1 MAARRLQW
9 EPVSTGALLLF
20 LLLAAA
26 GAAAASAAP
35 AGRREAVTSPH
46 GAVAADDLRC
56 SRIGRDTLRE
66 GGSAV
71 DAAVASAF
79 CLGVVSPASSGV
91 GGGAF
96 MLVRLADGTAV
107 VYDSRE
113 TAPLA
118 ASRDMYGGNESLK
131 ARGAL
136 SIAVPGEIA
145 GLHEAWKHHGKLPW
159 KRLVLPAA
167 RLALAFRVSPYL
179 RIQMEA
185 TRDGI
190 LANNGTRAVY
200 APGGDILRAGD
211 VCRNPRLAQTLR
223 AVAEHGPTVFYGG
236 AVGARLVRDVREAG
250 GVVTLED
257 LKRYQ
262 VKVRR
267 PLTGNVLGLQVVTMP
282 PPSAGGAGMMLVL
295 NILEQYGVPAG
306 FAGSLGIHRLIESLK
321 HYMAVKMNLG
331 DPDFV
336 NNSEVVSDM
345 MSPKFAAELKKTIYD
360 NMTFAPK
367 HYGGRWNILED
378 HGTSHLS
385 VVDRERNAV
394 SMTSTVNAYFGS
406 LILSPRTGVLL
417 NNEMDDFSMP
427 ANASENS
434 PPPAPANFVS
444 PLKRPLS
451 SMTPT
456 VVVKDGKL
464 MAAVGASGGG
474 MIPAGTIEVF
484 INHFVKNMDPL
495 ASVMAPR
502 VYHQL
507 IPNEVRY
514 ENWTTVTGDHFELD
528 AATRADLH
536 RRGHVLTPIAG
547 GTISQLVVHNVGRQ
561 GDLTAVSDPR
571 KGGVPAGY

>member
-1 MAARRLQW
+1 MAARRRLQW
-9 EPVSTGALLLF
+9 APAAAALLLF

-26 GAAAASAAP
+26 TASA
-35 AGRREAVTSPH
+35 GRKEVVTSPH
-46 GAVAADDLRC
+46 GAVAADDGRC
-56 SRIGRDTLRE
+56 SRIGRDALRQ
-66 GGSAV
+66 GGTAV
-71 DAAVASAF
+71 DAAVAAAL

-118 ASRDMYGGNESLK
+118 ASKDMYGGNETLK

-145 GLHEAWKHHGKLPW
+145 GLYEAWRRHGKLPW
-159 KRLVLPAA
+159 KRLVLPSA
-167 RLALAFRVSPYL
+167 RLARAFRISPYL
-179 RIQMEA
+179 RMQMEA

-190 LANNGTRAVY
+190 LANKGIRALY
-200 APGGDILRAGD
+200 APGGDLLKAGE
-211 VCRNPRLAQTLR
+211 VCRNAELARALR
-223 AVAEHGPTVFYGG
+223 AVAEHGPGAFYGS
-236 AVGARLVRDVREAG
+236 AVGERLVKDVREAG
-250 GVVTLED
+250 GILTAED
-257 LKRYQ
+257 LRKYR

-267 PLTGNVLGLQVVTMP
+267 PLTENVMGLEVVTMP
-282 PPSAGGAGMMLVL
+282 PPSAGGAGMLLVL
-295 NILEQYGVPAG
+295 NILAQYGIPSG

-331 DPDFV
+331 DPDFENDSV
-336 NNSEVVSDM
+336 VVSDM

-360 NMTFAPK
+360 NMTFDPK
-367 HYGGRWNILED
+367 HYGGRWNILQD

-385 VVDRERNAV
+385 IIDSERNAV
-394 SMTSTVNAYFGS
+394 SMTSTVNSYFGS
-406 LILSPRTGVLL
+406 LIVSPSTGILL

-427 ANASENS
+427 ANTSANS
-434 PPPAPANFVS
+434 PPPARANFVS

-456 VVVKDGKL
+456 IVLKDGKL
-464 MAAVGASGGG
+464 KASVGASGGA

-484 INHFVKNMDPL
+484 LNHFVKKMDPL

-507 IPNEVRY
+507 IPNVVQY

-528 AATRADLH
+528 AATRADLQKK
-536 RRGHVLTPIAG
+536 GHVLKPLTG
-547 GTISQLVVHNVGRQ
+547 GTISQVVVHNVERH

>member
-1 MAARRLQW
+1 
-9 EPVSTGALLLF
+9 
-20 LLLAAA
+20 
-26 GAAAASAAP
+26 
-35 AGRREAVTSPH
+35 
-46 GAVAADDLRC
+46 
-56 SRIGRDTLRE
+56 
-66 GGSAV
+66 
-71 DAAVASAF
+71 
-79 CLGVVSPASSGV
+79 
-91 GGGAF
+91 

-118 ASRDMYGGNESLK
+118 ASKDMYGGNATLK

-145 GLHEAWKHHGKLPW
+145 GLYEAWRRHGKLPW

-167 RLALAFRVSPYL
+167 QLARAFRISPYL
-179 RIQMEA
+179 QMQMEA

-190 LANNGTRAVY
+190 LANKGIRAVY
-200 APGGDILRAGD
+200 APGGDLLKAGE
-211 VCRNPRLAQTLR
+211 VCRNVRLARTLR
-223 AVAEHGPTVFYGG
+223 AVAEQGPGVFYDGK
-236 AVGARLVRDVREAG
+236 VGKRLVKDVREVG
-250 GVVTLED
+250 GILTAED

-267 PLTGNVLGLQVVTMP
+267 PLTENVMGLQVVTMP
-282 PPSAGGAGMMLVL
+282 PPSAGGAGMLLIL
-295 NILEQYGVPAG
+295 NILAQYGIPSG

-336 NNSEVVSDM
+336 NDNGVVSDM
-345 MSPKFAAELKKTIYD
+345 MSQTFAAELKKTIYD
-360 NMTFAPK
+360 NMTFDPK
-367 HYGGRWNILED
+367 HYGGRWDILQD

-385 VVDRERNAV
+385 IIDSERNAV
-394 SMTSTVNAYFGS
+394 SMTSTVNSYFGS
-406 LILSPRTGVLL
+406 LILSPSTGILL

-427 ANASENS
+427 ANTTANS

-456 VVVKDGKL
+456 IVLKDGKL
-464 MAAVGASGGG
+464 KAAVGASGGA

-484 INHFVKNMDPL
+484 LNHFVRNMDPL

-507 IPNEVRY
+507 IPNVVQY

-528 AATRADLH
+528 AATRADLQKI
-536 RRGHVLTPIAG
+536 GHVLKPLAG
-547 GTISQLVVHNVGRQ
+547 GTIGQLVVHNVERH

>member
-1 MAARRLQW
+1 
-9 EPVSTGALLLF
+9 
-20 LLLAAA
+20 
-26 GAAAASAAP
+26 
-35 AGRREAVTSPH
+35 
-46 GAVAADDLRC
+46 
-56 SRIGRDTLRE
+56 
-66 GGSAV
+66 
-71 DAAVASAF
+71 
-79 CLGVVSPASSGV
+79 
-91 GGGAF
+91 
-96 MLVRLADGTAV
+96 MLVRLADGTSI

-118 ASRDMYGGNESLK
+118 ASKDMYGGNATLK

-145 GLHEAWKHHGKLPW
+145 GLYEAWRRHGKLPW

-167 RLALAFRVSPYL
+167 RLAAAFRISPYL
-179 RIQMEA
+179 RMQMEA

-190 LANNGTRAVY
+190 LANRGIRAVY
-200 APGGDILRAGD
+200 APGGDILRAGE
-211 VCRNPRLAQTLR
+211 VCRNVQLARTLR
-223 AVAEHGPTVFYGG
+223 LVAERGPAVFYNGT
-236 AVGARLVRDVREAG
+236 VGERLVEDVREVG
-250 GVVTLED
+250 GIVTAED
-257 LKRYQ
+257 LKRYR

-267 PLTGNVLGLQVVTMP
+267 PLTENVMGLQVVTMP
-282 PPSAGGAGMMLVL
+282 PPSAGGAGMLLIL
-295 NILEQYGVPAG
+295 NILAQYGLPSG
-306 FAGSLGIHRLIESLK
+306 FAGSLGIQRLIESLK

-336 NNSEVVSDM
+336 NVTEVVSDM

-360 NMTFAPK
+360 NMTFDPK
-367 HYGGRWNILED
+367 HYGGRWNILPE

-385 VVDRERNAV
+385 VVDSERNAV
-394 SMTSTVNAYFGS
+394 SMTSTVNSYFGS
-406 LILSPRTGVLL
+406 LIVSPSTGILL

-427 ANASENS
+427 ANTTLNS

-444 PLKRPLS
+444 PSKRPLS

-456 VVVKDGKL
+456 IVLKDGKL
-464 MAAVGASGGG
+464 KAAVGASGGA

-484 INHFVKNMDPL
+484 LNHFVKNMDPL

-507 IPNEVRY
+507 IPNVVQY
-514 ENWTTVTGDHFELD
+514 ENWTTVTGDHFEL
-528 AATRADLH
+528 ATATRADLQ
-536 RRGHVLTPIAG
+536 RRGHALKPLAG
-547 GTISQLVVHNVGRQ
+547 GTISQLVVHNVERR